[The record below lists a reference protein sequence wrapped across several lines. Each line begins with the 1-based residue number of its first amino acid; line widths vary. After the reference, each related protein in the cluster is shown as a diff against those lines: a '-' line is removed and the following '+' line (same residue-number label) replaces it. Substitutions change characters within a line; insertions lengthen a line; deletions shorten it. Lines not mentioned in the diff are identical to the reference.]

1 MSLKSSDFDL
11 PNSVAFT
18 GWQERAAIA
27 ERSILGR
34 HLVRSFFLPC
44 TATGVTIWPYGLKDR
59 VTGPW
64 HFWWQA
70 HFIDCVIDA
79 YEREPSWHRKKTIRR
94 MICTHYNVNGRR
106 WRRNEYYDDLAWIG
120 LAVQRARN
128 LGIIDGYGHRL
139 RWLADRFWKAYNP
152 KYAIPWKQGETFWN
166 TPANAPIAIF
176 FARSAQSELVQKARI
191 LANWMHEVLR
201 FKEGP
206 YEGLYADG
214 IRIID
219 GQEKRIDYVFTYCQG
234 VAIGAELELAR
245 RTGGRK
251 QLIHLGRVCDL
262 VEACAT
268 SLAQTDG
275 VLTAGGGGDGGLFKG
290 ILMRYLAEVA
300 ENLPEPVVPTDDIS
314 PERLAKVKRTAKQM
328 VFRNADAAW
337 LSAKWLE
344 NFADE
349 KGGVL
354 FSDKWSRKARLPLTV
369 HEIAEEDGK
378 GKKVDGAVRSSKVP
392 EQDLSTQLSGWM
404 AIEAAARLERR
415 GV

>member
-1 MSLKSSDFDL
+1 VSVKSSDFDL
-11 PNSVAFT
+11 PNSVAYT
-18 GWQERAAIA
+18 RWQERAAIA

-34 HLVRSFFLPC
+34 HLVRSFFLPG
-44 TATGVTIWPYGLKDR
+44 TATGVTSWPYELKER
-59 VTGPW
+59 ITGSW

-79 YEREPSWHRKKTIRR
+79 YERKPNWKRKRIVRR
-94 MICTHYNVNGRR
+94 MISTHYNVNGRR

-128 LGIIDGYGHRL
+128 LGIVRGFGFRL
-139 RWLADRFWKAYNP
+139 RWLADHFWKAYNP
-152 KYAIPWKQGETFWN
+152 KYAIPWKQGENFWN

-176 FARSAQSELVQKARI
+176 FARSAESELVKKSRV
-191 LANWMHEVLR
+191 LADWMYEVLR
-201 FKEGP
+201 FQEGP
-206 YEGLYADG
+206 YKGLYADG
-214 IRIID
+214 LRLID

-234 VAIGAELELAR
+234 VAMGAELELAMR
-245 RTGGRK
+245 SGGHK
-251 QLIHLGRVCDL
+251 QLVHLGRVCEL
-262 VEACAT
+262 VESCAT

-300 ENLPEPVVPTDDIS
+300 EKLPEPVVPTDDIP
-314 PERLAKVKRTAKQM
+314 PERLAKVKLTAKQM
-328 VFRNADAAW
+328 VMRNADAAW
-337 LSAKWLE
+337 MSAKWLE
-344 NFADE
+344 GFEGE

-369 HEIAEEDGK
+369 TEISDTDATGQ
-378 GKKVDGAVRSSKVP
+378 KVNGAVRSSKVP

-404 AIEAAARLERR
+404 AIEAAARLDRL
-415 GV
+415 GI